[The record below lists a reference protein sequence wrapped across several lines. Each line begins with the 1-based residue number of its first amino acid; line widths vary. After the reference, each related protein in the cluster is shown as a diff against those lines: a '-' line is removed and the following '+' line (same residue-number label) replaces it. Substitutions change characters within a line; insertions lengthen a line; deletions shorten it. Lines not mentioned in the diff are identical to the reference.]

1 MIILKTNNGIIIIYI
16 SILLEPKIMPIYPF
30 TKFYITLQP
39 IVEIFAKYLD
49 FFNIFFSNSVIK
61 LLRYNA
67 INNYFINILD
77 NKQLFIAKYTSSK

>member
-1 MIILKTNNGIIIIYI
+1 
-16 SILLEPKIMPIYPF
+16 MPIYPF